1 MDTLLQNI
9 SAILEHPASLI
20 ALIAVLFAILSHLYF
35 RRVRLTTPMIVTIAL
50 MLAMTVILHQFRLY
64 HMPQGG
70 SVTLGAMVPLLF
82 VSYRYGVGTGCLA
95 GFLYGIFNMM
105 QDPYL
110 LHPVQ
115 VLFDYPLPYM
125 ALAIAAAVPGRIFAG
140 AALAFAARFAC
151 HFISGAVFFGSY
163 APEGMSPYLY
173 SLVFNATYLVP
184 EAVICFILLRVLPVP
199 RLLAAMDRQTPLY
212 GAKLTL

>member
-125 ALAIAAAVPGRIFAG
+125 ALSLAALFPAHRMAST
-140 AALAFAARFAC
+140 ALAFLARFFC
-151 HFISGAVFFGSY
+151 HIVSGVVFFASY
-163 APEGMSPYLY
+163 APAGTSPLVY
-173 SLVFNATYLVP
+173 SLTFNATYLVP
-184 EAVICFILLRVLPVP
+184 ECLICFALLKVLPIE
-199 RLLAAMDRQTPLY
+199 RLMAAMDRQTAPH
-212 GAKLTL
+212 AH

>member
-82 VSYRYGVGTGCLA
+82 VSYR
-95 GFLYGIFNMM
+95 
-105 QDPYL
+105 
-110 LHPVQ
+110 
-115 VLFDYPLPYM
+115 
-125 ALAIAAAVPGRIFAG
+125 
-140 AALAFAARFAC
+140 
-151 HFISGAVFFGSY
+151 
-163 APEGMSPYLY
+163 
-173 SLVFNATYLVP
+173 
-184 EAVICFILLRVLPVP
+184 
-199 RLLAAMDRQTPLY
+199 
-212 GAKLTL
+212 

>member
-35 RRVRLTTPMIVTIAL
+35 KRVRLTTPMIVTIAL

-82 VSYRYGVGTGCLA
+82 LTYRYGAGIGCLA
-95 GFLYGIFNMM
+95 GFLYGMINLM
-105 QDPYL
+105 QDAFIV
-110 LHPVQ
+110 HPLQ

-125 ALAIAAAVPGRIFAG
+125 ALALAAVLPGRFYAG
-140 AALAFAARFAC
+140 ALLAFAGRFLC
-151 HFISGAVFFGSY
+151 HYISGVVFFGSY
-163 APEGMSPYLY
+163 APPDTSPYLY

-184 EAVICFILLRVLPVP
+184 EGIICLVVLRVLPVP
-199 RLLAAMDRQTPLY
+199 RLLAAMDQRTPLY
-212 GAKLTL
+212 GAKLTQ

>member
-9 SAILEHPASLI
+9 SAILEH
-20 ALIAVLFAILSHLYF
+20 ALLAVLFAILSHLYF

-125 ALAIAAAVPGRIFAG
+125 ALSLAALFPAHRMAST
-140 AALAFAARFAC
+140 ALAFLARFLC
-151 HFISGAVFFGSY
+151 HIVSGVVFF
-163 APEGMSPYLY
+163 APAGTSPLVY
-173 SLVFNATYLVP
+173 SLTFNATYLVP
-184 EAVICFILLRVLPVP
+184 ECLICFALLKVLPVE
-199 RLLAAMDRQTPLY
+199 RLMAAMDRQTAPH
-212 GAKLTL
+212 AH

>member
-64 HMPQGG
+64 HLPQ
-70 SVTLGAMVPLLF
+70 
-82 VSYRYGVGTGCLA
+82 VGTGCLA
-95 GFLYGIFNMM
+95 GFLYGIVNMM

-125 ALAIAAAVPGRIFAG
+125 ALSLAALFPAHRMAST
-140 AALAFAARFAC
+140 ALAFLARFFC
-151 HFISGAVFFGSY
+151 HIVSGVVFFASY
-163 APEGMSPYLY
+163 APAGTSPLIY
-173 SLVFNATYLVP
+173 SLTFNATYLVP
-184 EAVICFILLRVLPVP
+184 ECLICFALLKVLPVE
-199 RLLAAMDRQTPLY
+199 RLMAAMDRQTAPH
-212 GAKLTL
+212 AH

>member
-125 ALAIAAAVPGRIFAG
+125 ALSLAALFPAHRMAST
-140 AALAFAARFAC
+140 ALAFFARFFC
-151 HFISGAVFFGSY
+151 HIVSGVVFFASY
-163 APEGMSPYLY
+163 APAGTSPLVY
-173 SLVFNATYLVP
+173 SLTFNATYLVP
-184 EAVICFILLRVLPVP
+184 ECLICFALLKVLPIE
-199 RLLAAMDRQTPLY
+199 RLMAAMDRQTAPHVH
-212 GAKLTL
+212 